1 MTALEQQ
8 LIEAYAAIN
17 TTVDRILASAELKE
31 QFRQLMD
38 SVGDELTDEELAKRL
53 LNLRKSG
60 KLPRKF
66 RQPR

>member
-1 MTALEQQ
+1 MTVLEQQ

-17 TTVDRILASAELKE
+17 ATVDRILASAELKE
-31 QFRQLMD
+31 QFRRLMD
-38 SVGDELTDEELAKRL
+38 SAGDELTDEELAKRL

>member
-1 MTALEQQ
+1 MTVLEQQ
-8 LIEAYAAIN
+8 LIQAYAAIN

-38 SVGDELTDEELAKRL
+38 SVGDELTDEELAKRV

-60 KLPRKF
+60 KLPRKL
-66 RQPR
+66 RQLR

>member
-1 MTALEQQ
+1 MTVLEQQ

-17 TTVDRILASAELKE
+17 TTVDRILASAELKV